1 MCQNVPQSTLL
12 LWKWSSTLCAKCV
25 SDLADTSAYILQCR
39 WEIHQIGNNPEQHFW
54 LWVTRCNHQPRFNLL
69 LQPIRSTVAFML
81 TDSRSGGGTPP
92 PAVFEH
98 RVVASMQRH
107 WAFLEQMSGGENG
120 MHTMTTAALF
130 LLTVLS
136 DSLIMMLMLEPWKLW
151 NHHPLRSVVCCAF
164 PSSRLSQTVAKIS
177 LDNRMAWNICAQMW
191 AFNSYSG
198 NHLPHWILS

>member
-1 MCQNVPQSTLL
+1 MCRNLPCCCGNGAAHCVPNACQT
-12 LWKWSSTLCAKCV
+12 W
-25 SDLADTSAYILQCR
+25 Q
-39 WEIHQIGNNPEQHFW
+39 
-54 LWVTRCNHQPRFNLL
+54 TR
-69 LQPIRSTVAFML
+69 QPIFCNADEKSTRL
-81 TDSRSGGGTPP
+81 GTTLNNISDSGLPGATISLGLICFYSRLDPRLHSCWRTVGQEEEPPP